1 MKDDQPIP
9 NDETQVDEHSAPNVY
24 DEKKPKPISDERP
37 MATPAV
43 SKRTPD
49 AQYPPGDTTP
59 DVGAR
64 HTAAAG
70 MPAVLQSLKF
80 VLKEGPIRNARMLT
94 VVNQKGGFDCPSC
107 AWPDPDG
114 DRHVAEFCENGA
126 KAVAWEATDKRVTP
140 EFFRQHS
147 VAELA
152 QHTEKWLGD
161 QGRITHPMVLRRGS
175 QHYEPIEWADA
186 FRMIA
191 DELNALASPD
201 EAMFYTSGRAS
212 NEAAFCWQLFVRQ
225 FGTNN
230 LPDCSN
236 MCHESSGYG
245 LTRAIGIGKGTVKL
259 EDFDFADAIFVIGQ
273 NPGSNHPRM
282 LTALERAA
290 KNGARIVSINPLRET
305 GMIEFQ
311 NPQNPL
317 ALVGLSGTK
326 IASLH
331 LPVRINGD
339 VAALKGIMK
348 HMVEMDCLDHVFIR
362 NKTHDFPEFLADL
375 HATTWEDIESS
386 SGLSRDLLR
395 DAAQIAAESKRM
407 ITCWAMGITQHAN
420 GVRNV
425 QTIVNFNL
433 LRGQIGRKGAG
444 VCPVRG
450 HSNVQGD
457 RTVGIWEQLSD
468 RFHDALKKEFN
479 FDPPRKTGYDTV
491 TGLQAM
497 HEGRVKVFVALGGN
511 FLSAAPDTE
520 YGAEAFRRSRLS
532 VQISTKLNRNHL
544 ITGEQA
550 LILPCLGRTERD
562 IQASGEQFVS
572 CENSMGVVQSSH
584 GRLQPASP
592 HLMSETAIV
601 CHLAHATLA
610 AAKPGPS
617 GPGPRTTVDWLAL
630 CSNYDRIRDHIERT
644 IPGFDEYNR
653 RVRQPGGFYLPN
665 APRDK
670 QEFPTPTGKA
680 IFFIHPI
687 PRIELE
693 ANQLLLMSMRS
704 HDQFNTTIYGED
716 DRYRG
721 IHGGRRVV
729 FLNADDI
736 AALGLHEGQWVD
748 LTSHFEGET
757 RQAFGFKVVPYEI
770 PRKCAA
776 AYYPETNPLVHLR
789 NVAEGSN
796 QPASKSIVI
805 TVSPAGAM

>member
-1 MKDDQPIP
+1 MKDDQANPI
-9 NDETQVDEHSAPNVY
+9 DEPRLDEHSAPNVY
-24 DEKKPKPISDERP
+24 DPKKPKPIAAERP

-43 SKRTPD
+43 SQRTTD
-49 AQYPPGDTTP
+49 AQYPPGDTMP
-59 DVGAR
+59 DAGER

-70 MPAVLQSLKF
+70 MPAVIASLKF

-114 DRHVAEFCENGA
+114 DRHIAEFCENGA

-140 EFFRQHS
+140 EFFAQHS
-147 VAELA
+147 VADLA

-161 QGRITHPMVLRRGS
+161 QGRITHPMVLRRAG

-191 DELNALASPD
+191 EELNSLASAD

-212 NEAAFCWQLFVRQ
+212 NEAAFCWQLFARQ

-259 EDFDFADAIFVIGQ
+259 EDFDFADAIFIIGQ
-273 NPGSNHPRM
+273 NPGTNHPRM
-282 LTALERAA
+282 LTALERAVR
-290 KNGARIVSINPLRET
+290 NGAKIVSINPLRET

-317 ALVGLSGTK
+317 ALIGLSGTK
-326 IASLH
+326 IACLH
-331 LPVRINGD
+331 LPVLINGD

-362 NKTHDFPEFLADL
+362 NKTCDFDEFLTDL
-375 HATTWEDIESS
+375 NATSWDDIEKY

-395 DAAQIAAESKRM
+395 QAAAIAAQSKRM

-468 RFHDALKKEFN
+468 RFAESLKREFN
-479 FDPPRKTGYDTV
+479 FDPPRKSGYDTV

-497 HEGRVKVFVALGGN
+497 HEGSVKVFIGLGGN
-511 FLSAAPDTE
+511 FLSAGPDTE
-520 YGAEAFRRSRLS
+520 YAAEAFRRSKLS

-544 ITGEQA
+544 ITAEQA

-562 IQASGEQFVS
+562 IQSTGEQFVS
-572 CENSMGVVQSSH
+572 CENSMGVVQASH
-584 GRLQPASP
+584 GRLNPASP
-592 HLMSETAIV
+592 QLMSETSIV
-601 CHLAHATLA
+601 CHLAAATL
-610 AAKPGPS
+610 GD
-617 GPGPRTTVDWLAL
+617 RTTVDWLAL
-630 CSNYDRIRDHIERT
+630 CADYDRIRDHIERT
-644 IPGFDEYNR
+644 VPGFEDYNR

-665 APRDK
+665 PPRDR
-670 QEFPTPTGKA
+670 QEFPTPPGKA

-687 PRIELE
+687 PRIDLKPNE
-693 ANQLLLMSMRS
+693 LLLTSLRS

-721 IHGGRRVV
+721 IHGGRRVI
-729 FLNADDI
+729 FMNQADI
-736 AALGLHEGQWVD
+736 AALGLKPDQWVD
-748 LTSHFEGET
+748 LTSHFEGEQ

-770 PRKCAA
+770 PRRCAA

-789 NVAEGSN
+789 NVAVGSN

-805 TVSPAGAM
+805 TVAPSKT